1 MVIDPNATGR
11 EHAAD
16 ALRILAEHHSI
27 KVEIAKEGGIQPLVA
42 LVSDGSPIS
51 KTAAA
56 AALTAVVQARRQTST
71 FYLSINRP
79 LPTITTYF

>member
-27 KVEIAKEGGIQPLVA
+27 KVEIAKEGGIQPLIA

-56 AALTAVVQARRQTST
+56 AALTAVVQAR
-71 FYLSINRP
+71 LSP
-79 LPTITTYF
+79 CVLQ